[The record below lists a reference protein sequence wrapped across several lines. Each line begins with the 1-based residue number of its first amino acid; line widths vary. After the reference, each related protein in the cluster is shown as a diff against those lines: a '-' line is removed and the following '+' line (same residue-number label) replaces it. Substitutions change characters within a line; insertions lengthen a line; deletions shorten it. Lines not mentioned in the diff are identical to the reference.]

1 MGCGTYALVD
11 CHVLS
16 QSLHLN
22 SSFLSLCFVFIC
34 LFKLSLLEKWLANS
48 PKIKTWGDS
57 ECESFK
63 CLSRSHFLL
72 YFLLLFNNELGYPEG
87 FHNHCFNFGFN
98 FYSFWM
104 YYFFWGL
111 PFSKKLRSSY
121 IFQKIEV
128 VFHFQKNVGRLP
140 FSKAL
145 RLSSCFKKIEVVS
158 CFKKKWGSLPFSKKC
173 RSSSIFH
180 LVRLK

>member
-1 MGCGTYALVD
+1 MRDKLLDSLTNHRALNYDIMLMTESPNVEIPQPYGLWD
-11 CHVLS
+11 LCFSRLSCLCNVLS

-111 PFSKKLRSSY
+111 PFSKKW
-121 IFQKIEV
+121 
-128 VFHFQKNVGRLP
+128 GRP
-140 FSKAL
+140 T
-145 RLSSCFKKIEVVS
+145 
-158 CFKKKWGSLPFSKKC
+158 FSKKL
-173 RSSSIFH
+173 RSSSIFKK
-180 LVRLK
+180 LRSSSVFPGWSN